1 MSRTDST
8 IRRRLALAAAA
19 LVLASCGGDDPKP
32 GSIRFALTDAAGC
45 GFDQVNVTVDRI
57 RVHRSADA
65 AATAAGWSELRLQ
78 PARRID
84 LLQLTNGV
92 LVELGSLSVPAS
104 RFANLR
110 LVLAANG
117 SGTPANSVVA
127 DGVETALTLPA
138 DATASGIRVATQ
150 VTVEANRVSDLLL
163 DFDACR
169 SVVPSGA
176 TYLLQPVVTAVP
188 RHGAVISGYVPT
200 QMAGARV
207 SAQKN
212 GLPQRSTVADGNGRF
227 VLAFLDP
234 AQSPFD
240 VVVVAAGRAAA
251 VVAAVPITSTVGAEL
266 SRPEAPIAPPTA
278 TDRSV
283 SGALGPAAARESG
296 AIRAVQAIGTT
307 TQAEVGYTR
316 VDAASG
322 SYAIDLPA
330 AQPRLASYSTRL
342 PLVFNA
348 TGISGRYTMTA
359 SAEGFETQL
368 LPVDVAAGS
377 LTWSPSLLVP

>member
-251 VVAAVPITSTVGAEL
+251 VVAAVRSGRRRRASPARSAPCRRSARRRRPRSATRAST
-266 SRPEAPIAPPTA
+266 RQ
-278 TDRSV
+278 
-283 SGALGPAAARESG
+283 AAAMRSTCRRRSRG
-296 AIRAVQAIGTT
+296 WRATPPGC
-307 TQAEVGYTR
+307 R
-316 VDAASG
+316 S
-322 SYAIDLPA
+322 S
-330 AQPRLASYSTRL
+330 ST
-342 PLVFNA
+342 PP
-348 TGISGRYTMTA
+348 A
-359 SAEGFETQL
+359 SA
-368 LPVDVAAGS
+368 VA
-377 LTWSPSLLVP
+377 TR